1 VGSDGYGIVAA
12 LGEQHDEL
20 AGILADLTDSDWARP
35 TRCEGWVVADVVLH
49 LAQTDEMAIGSL
61 EGRYAEAVDELMA
74 GSGVR
79 TMGNV
84 DDGAAAMVSAQRGL
98 PPSAIRERWLRASGA
113 VRSLASAA
121 DGHKRVAWVTG
132 ELSVTTLAA
141 TRLAECWIHT
151 GDVADAVGV
160 GLAPAGRLRHVARLA
175 WRTLPYA
182 FERAGR
188 RLSGPVAFEL
198 TGPRGDAWDF
208 VPDHDPV
215 TVIRGDRVELCMVAG
230 QRLEWTESSLKGH
243 GPDSDAVLELVRT
256 YA

>member
-1 VGSDGYGIVAA
+1 MASDAHGIVAA

-20 AGILADLTDSDWARP
+20 AGILADLTDADWARP
-35 TRCEGWVVADVVLH
+35 TRCDGWVVSDVVLH

-61 EGRYAEAVDELMA
+61 EGRYGEAVDELMA
-74 GSGVR
+74 GSAVT

-84 DDGAAAMVSAQRGL
+84 DDGAAAMVSAQRGVS
-98 PPSAIRERWLRASGA
+98 PSAIRDRWLKASGT
-113 VRSLASAA
+113 VRSLADAA
-121 DGHKRVAWVTG
+121 DGHKRVVWVTG
-132 ELSVTTLAA
+132 ELSVTTLTA

-160 GLAPAGRLRHVARLA
+160 QLEGADRLRHIARLA

-188 RLSGPVAFEL
+188 KLSGPVAFEL

-208 VPDHDPV
+208 VPNDDPM
-215 TVIRGDRVELCMVAG
+215 TVIRGDGVELCMVAG
-230 QRLEWTESSLKGH
+230 QRLDWRESALKGH
-243 GPDSDAVLELVRT
+243 GPDAEAVLELVRT